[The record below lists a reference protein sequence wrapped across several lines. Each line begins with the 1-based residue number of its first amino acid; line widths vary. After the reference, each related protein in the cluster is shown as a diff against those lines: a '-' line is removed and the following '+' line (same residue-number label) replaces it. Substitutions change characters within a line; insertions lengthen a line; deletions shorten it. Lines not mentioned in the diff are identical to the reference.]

1 MSHLTVQNFALEN
14 HCEPCALRSGV
25 SFAAQAHLIG
35 QEHAKIVSSKPPQS
49 MYENHIDRM
58 IQDMNASQLGKIQP
72 ARAKAN
78 MTGYN
83 AGVATFTH

>member
-14 HCEPCALRSGV
+14 HCEPCALKSGVTHSGV
-25 SFAAQAHLIG
+25 SFG
-35 QEHAKIVSSKPPQS
+35 QENARIVSSKPAQS

-58 IQDMNASQLGKIQP
+58 IQDMNASQLGKLQS

-83 AGVATFTH
+83 AGFATFTH